1 MIEREFGVQSEHFF
15 RRGTRPL
22 LSPQFDVHGG
32 KAQMDA
38 DVRGIKPH
46 RLLKSLEGFIMACD
60 GRFRSTGL
68 LTLA

>member
-1 MIEREFGVQSEHFF
+1 
-15 RRGTRPL
+15 
-22 LSPQFDVHGG
+22 
-32 KAQMDA
+32 MDA